1 MVRDELVQKVVE
13 AVLAELTRS
22 RGTPDP
28 APAPAESAP
37 AGGGCIPASVRA
49 LVAEQAAQGAA
60 AGTAMAGKG
69 CKIPADA
76 QGCNCHC
83 ETEDDFLDDICA
95 YDLRERTFIDNP
107 CDPEALKRLKAS
119 TPARIGIGRAG
130 PRYRTIP
137 YLRFRA
143 DHAAAEDAVM
153 GEVSPELI
161 ERMGWLPLQ
170 STATSKEDFL
180 AFPDKGRRL
189 DPESAELLRAK
200 AIHRPQV
207 QIVVADGLSSA
218 AIEANAP
225 DFLAALVQG
234 LKNVGLSVGTPVFV
248 KYGRVAIM
256 NDIGQIL
263 EPDVV
268 VELIGERPGL
278 VTAKSMSCYMC
289 WRPRHGTVES
299 DRSVIS
305 NIHDGGTPATEAG
318 ASAAAFAKR
327 IYDSQASGTKLSV
340 Q

>member
-13 AVLAELTRS
+13 AVLAELGRS
-22 RGTPDP
+22 RGTP
-28 APAPAESAP
+28 APASAP
-37 AGGGCIPASVRA
+37 AASAPTDGGCIPASVRA
-49 LVAEQAAQGAA
+49 LMAEQAAQGTQPV
-60 AGTAMAGKG
+60 AGMVGKG
-69 CKIPADA
+69 CRIPADA
-76 QGCNCHC
+76 QGCNC

-161 ERMGWLPLQ
+161 ARMGWLPLQ

-189 DPESAELLRAK
+189 SPESAELLRAK

-207 QIVVADGLSSA
+207 QIVIADGLSSA
-218 AIEANAP
+218 AIEANAA

-234 LKNVGLSVGTPVFV
+234 LKNFGLSVGTPVFV

-305 NIHDGGTPATEAG
+305 NIHDGGTPAAEAG

-327 IYDSQASGTKLSV
+327 IYDNQASGTKLSV